1 MQQIDRNNGL
11 IQTSQVQPEY
21 LSGLLAELARLGEAR
36 QASLSD
42 ETYAIYAEELSGYEL
57 QDVRVALRALAREP
71 KEKYEPS
78 FPRLDTL
85 LERADLA
92 RNNRMFPPTPIT
104 PYVPCGRC
112 FNGGYVYV
120 DANGDPCDG
129 SAAPNRTLGRCACY
143 QAWSTAKQ
151 HAREKAEGRN
161 EAADTAYGAGGKGGS
176 NL

>member
-57 QDVRVALRALAREP
+57 QDVRTALRGLAREP
-71 KEKYEPS
+71 KEKYEPA

-92 RNNRMFPPTPIT
+92 RNNRMFPPIT
-104 PYVPCGRC
+104 PYVPCGKC
-112 FNGGYVYV
+112 FNGGYIYV

-129 SAAPNRTLGRCACY
+129 SASPNRTLGRCACY
-143 QAWSTAKQ
+143 QAWSEAKQ
-151 HAREKAEGRN
+151 KAEGRN
-161 EAADTAYGAGGKGGS
+161 DAGGTACGAGGKGGS

>member
-1 MQQIDRNNGL
+1 
-11 IQTSQVQPEY
+11 VQPEY

-71 KEKYEPS
+71 KEKYEPA

-85 LERADLA
+85 FERADLA
-92 RNNRMFPPTPIT
+92 RNNRMFPSAPIP

-112 FNGGYVYV
+112 FNGGYIYV
-120 DANGDPCDG
+120 DASGDPCDPLK
-129 SAAPNRTLGRCACY
+129 SSIRMLGRCRCY
-143 QAWSTAKQ
+143 LAWYAAKQ
-151 HAREKAEGRN
+151 NAETGSKC
-161 EAADTAYGAGGKGGS
+161 EAADTAYGVGGKGGS